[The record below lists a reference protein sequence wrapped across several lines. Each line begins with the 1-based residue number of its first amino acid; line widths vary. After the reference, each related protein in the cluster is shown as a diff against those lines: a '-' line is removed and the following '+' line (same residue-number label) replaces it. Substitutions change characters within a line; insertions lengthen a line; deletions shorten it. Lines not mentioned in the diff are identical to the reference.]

1 MPIADKLYIN
11 TDILSIATSN
21 ACMEILALGQRAN
34 SFPTDNV
41 KYRERGG
48 MTKAGTLLWFSI
60 KDMIYGQEKENDSG
74 WS

>member
-48 MTKAGTLLWFSI
+48 MTKAGTLL
-60 KDMIYGQEKENDSG
+60 
-74 WS
+74 